1 MTEEAWL
8 PVAAA
13 ETAAVSKPGVSKPG
27 ASAAAVGAAPFFAGA
42 REGKLR
48 LQRCRACGTWA
59 FPLRTRCQACGS
71 SAMQWRDASGRG
83 TIFSH
88 AVLHR
93 PYHPWH
99 QGRLPLV
106 LAQIDLAEG
115 VRLQSNIVDLD
126 ADADAD
132 QIEAGRE
139 VEVAFETLADGSGT
153 VPVFKLV

>member
-1 MTEEAWL
+1 MTEAGWL
-8 PVAAA
+8 PVASA
-13 ETAAVSKPGVSKPG
+13 ETAAGSTPG
-27 ASAAAVGAAPFFAGA
+27 ASAAAAGAAPFFAAA
-42 REGKLR
+42 RAGKLR

-59 FPLRTRCQACGS
+59 APLRTRCQACGS

-93 PYHPWH
+93 PYHPRH
-99 QGRLPLV
+99 RGRLPLV

-126 ADADAD
+126 ADAD
-132 QIEAGRE
+132 QIKVGRE
-139 VEVAFETLADGSGT
+139 VEVAFEALADGSGT

>member
-1 MTEEAWL
+1 
-8 PVAAA
+8 
-13 ETAAVSKPGVSKPG
+13 
-27 ASAAAVGAAPFFAGA
+27 
-42 REGKLR
+42 
-48 LQRCRACGTWA
+48 
-59 FPLRTRCQACGS
+59 
-71 SAMQWRDASGRG
+71 MQWRDASGRG

-93 PYHPWH
+93 PYHPRH

-115 VRLQSNIVDLD
+115 VRVQSNIVDLD
-126 ADADAD
+126 ADAD
-132 QIEAGRE
+132 QIRVGRE

>member
-8 PVAAA
+8 PVGAA
-13 ETAAVSKPGVSKPG
+13 ETAAVSTPD
-27 ASAAAVGAAPFFAGA
+27 ASTAAVGAAPFFAGA

-71 SAMQWRDASGRG
+71 IAMQWRDASGRG

-93 PYHPWH
+93 PYHPRH
-99 QGRLPLV
+99 EGRLPLV

-126 ADADAD
+126 ADAD
-132 QIEAGRE
+132 QIKIGRE
-139 VEVAFETLADGSGT
+139 VEVAFEALADGSGT

>member
-13 ETAAVSKPGVSKPG
+13 ETAAGSTPG
-27 ASAAAVGAAPFFAGA
+27 ASAAAVGAAPFFAAA
-42 REGKLR
+42 RAGKLR

-59 FPLRTRCQACGS
+59 LPLRTRCQACGS
-71 SAMQWRDASGRG
+71 GAMQWRDASGRG

-93 PYHPWH
+93 SYHPRH

-132 QIEAGRE
+132 QIKVGRE
-139 VEVAFETLADGSGT
+139 VEVAFEALADGSGT

>member
-1 MTEEAWL
+1 
-8 PVAAA
+8 
-13 ETAAVSKPGVSKPG
+13 
-27 ASAAAVGAAPFFAGA
+27 
-42 REGKLR
+42 
-48 LQRCRACGTWA
+48 
-59 FPLRTRCQACGS
+59 
-71 SAMQWRDASGRG
+71 MQWRDASGRG

-93 PYHPWH
+93 PYHPRH

-126 ADADAD
+126 ADVD
-132 QIEAGRE
+132 QIRVGRE
-139 VEVAFETLADGSGT
+139 VEVAFEALADGSGT

>member
-1 MTEEAWL
+1 MTEDAWL
-8 PVAAA
+8 PAGAA
-13 ETAAVSKPGVSKPG
+13 ETTAGSTPG
-27 ASAAAVGAAPFFAGA
+27 AATAAVGAAPFFAGA

-93 PYHPWH
+93 PYHPRH
-99 QGRLPLV
+99 EGRLPLV

-126 ADADAD
+126 ADAD
-132 QIEAGRE
+132 QIKVGRQ
-139 VEVAFETLADGSGT
+139 VEVAFEALADGSGT

>member
-1 MTEEAWL
+1 
-8 PVAAA
+8 
-13 ETAAVSKPGVSKPG
+13 
-27 ASAAAVGAAPFFAGA
+27 
-42 REGKLR
+42 
-48 LQRCRACGTWA
+48 
-59 FPLRTRCQACGS
+59 
-71 SAMQWRDASGRG
+71 MQWRDASGRG

-93 PYHPWH
+93 TYHPRH

-126 ADADAD
+126 DDADAD
-132 QIEAGRE
+132 QIKVGRE
-139 VEVAFETLADGSGT
+139 VEVAFEALADGSGT

>member
-8 PVAAA
+8 PVGAA
-13 ETAAVSKPGVSKPG
+13 ERAAVSTPG
-27 ASAAAVGAAPFFAGA
+27 ASAAALGEAPFFAAA

-59 FPLRTRCQACGS
+59 VPLRTRCQACGS
-71 SAMQWRDASGRG
+71 SAMRWRDASGRG
-83 TIFSH
+83 TIYSH
-88 AVLHR
+88 AVLRR
-93 PYHPWH
+93 PYHPRH
-99 QGRLPLV
+99 EDRLPLV

-115 VRLQSNIVDLD
+115 VRLQSNIVDLG
-126 ADADAD
+126 AGAD
-132 QIEAGRE
+132 QIKVGRE

>member
-13 ETAAVSKPGVSKPG
+13 ETAAAPTPG
-27 ASAAAVGAAPFFAGA
+27 ASAAAVGAAPFFAAA
-42 REGKLR
+42 RAGKLR

-83 TIFSH
+83 TIYSH

-93 PYHPWH
+93 PYHPRH

-115 VRLQSNIVDLD
+115 VRLQSNIVDL
-126 ADADAD
+126 DADAD

>member
-1 MTEEAWL
+1 MTEAAWL

-13 ETAAVSKPGVSKPG
+13 ETAAVSTPG
-27 ASAAAVGAAPFFAGA
+27 ASVAAVGAAPFFAAA

-59 FPLRTRCQACGS
+59 FPLHTRCQACGS

-83 TIFSH
+83 TIFSY

-93 PYHPWH
+93 PYHPRH

-126 ADADAD
+126 LDADAD
-132 QIEAGRE
+132 QIEVGCE
-139 VEVAFETLADGSGT
+139 VEVAFEALADGSGT

>member
-1 MTEEAWL
+1 MTGEAWV
-8 PVAAA
+8 PIGAA
-13 ETAAVSKPGVSKPG
+13 ETAAVSTPG
-27 ASAAAVGAAPFFAGA
+27 ASTAAVGAAPFFAAA
-42 REGKLR
+42 RDGKLR

-59 FPLRTRCQACGS
+59 LPLRTRCQACGS

-93 PYHPWH
+93 PYHPRH

-126 ADADAD
+126 DDDAAD
-132 QIEAGRE
+132 QIKVGRE
-139 VEVAFETLADGSGT
+139 VEVAFEALADGSGT